1 MGEKQSLKGKI
12 QYGKSVIKYDLV
24 KSKRRK
30 TSQINVDQSG
40 VVIRVPYSKQDS
52 EIQNILQEKAQ
63 WIFKKQLE
71 FKDKKK
77 QQEKN
82 LYKTLLPH
90 FGENIPLQIKTQQK
104 DDSVSYSKGK
114 FVISLKGNYSKHKIT
129 KLYNQWILQKAEKYL
144 VSRAKT
150 LSSKTNL
157 KPSGISVKSLK
168 GRWGSA
174 TSKGIITLNSNLI
187 KTPKKVI
194 DYIIVH
200 ELCHLKVREH
210 SRIFWNL
217 VAKYD
222 KDYFKKEKWLENNQV
237 RIS

>member
-40 VVIRVPYSKQDS
+40 VVVRVPYSKQDS

-82 LYKTLLPH
+82 LYKTFLPY

-104 DDSVSYSKGK
+104 NDS
-114 FVISLKGNYSKHKIT
+114 ISSF
-129 KLYNQWILQKAEKYL
+129 E
-144 VSRAKT
+144 
-150 LSSKTNL
+150 
-157 KPSGISVKSLK
+157 
-168 GRWGSA
+168 
-174 TSKGIITLNSNLI
+174 
-187 KTPKKVI
+187 
-194 DYIIVH
+194 
-200 ELCHLKVREH
+200 
-210 SRIFWNL
+210 
-217 VAKYD
+217 
-222 KDYFKKEKWLENNQV
+222 
-237 RIS
+237 